1 MIVTMPHELH
11 RKRRAAVGTYFSKAN
26 VRRQEP
32 MIHES
37 LAKLLG
43 RFEAARKS
51 GEILRLFIVF
61 KAATS
66 DIITRYAFGSSTDFL
81 DQEDFNAPFYET
93 IQTVFECVPWFYH
106 IGWLGPLMNSL
117 PIDVVLKLMPGIGS
131 LHLLRLVNKSL
142 CLPRQLA
149 KTSNSNGKAKLRI

>member
-1 MIVTMPHELH
+1 M
-11 RKRRAAVGTYFSKAN
+11 GTYFSKAN
-26 VRRQEP
+26 VRRLEP
-32 MIHES
+32 MIRES

-43 RFEAARKS
+43 RFEAAQKS
-51 GEILRLFIVF
+51 GEILRLLIVF

-66 DIITRYAFGSSTDFL
+66 DIITQYAFGRSTDFL
-81 DQEDFNAPFYET
+81 DMEDFNTPFYET
-93 IQTVFECVPWFYH
+93 IQTSVEFVPWYYH

-117 PIDVVLKLMPGIGS
+117 PTDVVLRLMPGIGS

-149 KTSNSNGKAKLRI
+149 KTSNSNGEARLRIS